1 VLNRLSPYGPDA
13 TRAGLYFIRRDVRT
27 IVQIVIRNNDIEQGL
42 RVLKKKLQREGVYR
56 ELKRRKHYEKPS
68 EVKARETNEAVRRQ
82 RKLERKR
89 KEREGF

>member
-1 VLNRLSPYGPDA
+1 MRSRCDSCWLS
-13 TRAGLYFIRRDVRT
+13 LFRREVRT

-68 EVKARETNEAVRRQ
+68 EVKARENNEAVRRM

>member
-1 VLNRLSPYGPDA
+1 VLNRPSPCGPDA
-13 TRAGLYFIRRDVRT
+13 TRVGLYFIRRDVRT